1 MARASIV
8 ERRARELSPLP
19 ADPNR
24 IEPGVLKPG
33 VLKPGLPEPGLPE
46 PGLLEQDPRWQL
58 AQRLVA
64 SRHFVR
70 SALLSRFLLYIV
82 AESLLDRTENI
93 TEHAIGVRVFDR
105 PSSYRTVED
114 NIVRNYARQLRRRLA
129 DFFAD
134 EGAAEPLHIDIPLG
148 GYIPAFIQPSSK
160 KPPAP
165 ATEHDRAIPI
175 SLLPDPADSTI
186 VAHAEPHPARRPILV
201 AALFAAYTLALI
213 AIVWFA
219 AVRLHAPRP
228 TAQDTSPAASP
239 AAPLWA
245 ALFRSDMNTWIVPS
259 DAGLNLLEDLSRRP
273 VSLADY
279 ISGGA
284 ARLAL
289 PAIDAHSQQD
299 LRNQHFTSFVDLQIV
314 AALARLP
321 QFNPERVVLRFPR
334 DLRLDDIRNA
344 NAIVLGSVSS
354 NPWAAMAEASANFRI
369 VLGPGMQGA
378 SIANAHPEPGESA
391 SYVSHWNEPD
401 HETFALISCF
411 PNLSG
416 NGHILVLQGLDVA
429 GTQAAAE
436 ALLHPTAIAPILKE
450 ATRPDG
456 TLRSFEILLRST
468 SIQSASARTSVVG
481 SRVE

>member
-1 MARASIV
+1 MTRASVV
-8 ERRARELSPLP
+8 ERQARELPSLS
-19 ADPNR
+19 A
-24 IEPGVLKPG
+24 EPDR
-33 VLKPGLPEPGLPE
+33 PELGFPE
-46 PGLLEQDPRWQL
+46 HDPRWQL
-58 AQRLVA
+58 AQRIVA

-82 AESLLDRTENI
+82 AESLLDRAGNI

-105 PSSYRTVED
+105 PPTYRTVED

-129 DFFAD
+129 DFFAE
-134 EGAAEPLHIDIPLG
+134 EGAAEPLHLDIPLG

-160 KPPAP
+160 KPPARNL
-165 ATEHDRAIPI
+165 EHDLEHDGTIPI
-175 SLLPDPADSTI
+175 RVLPGAPEDLSALPAPHRLPRRLL
-186 VAHAEPHPARRPILV
+186 
-201 AALFAAYTLALI
+201 AAAFFVAYTLALI

-219 AVRLHAPRP
+219 AVRLHAPRSAAP
-228 TAQDTSPAASP
+228 TADTSP

-273 VSLADY
+273 IPLADY

-284 ARLAL
+284 AHLAL
-289 PAIDAHSQQD
+289 PDLDAHSQQD

-321 QFNPERVVLRFPR
+321 QFNPERAELRFPR

-354 NPWAAMAEASANFRI
+354 NPWAAMAESSANFRI

-378 SIANAHPEPGESA
+378 SIANAHPLPGEA
-391 SYVSHWNEPD
+391 ATYVSHWNEPD

-436 ALLHPTAIAPILKE
+436 ALLHPVAIAPILKE
-450 ATRPDG
+450 ATRADG
-456 TLRSFEILLRST
+456 SLRSFEILLRST

>member
-1 MARASIV
+1 MTRASAV
-8 ERRARELSPLP
+8 ERQARDLP
-19 ADPNR
+19 PPSADP
-24 IEPGVLKPG
+24 LD
-33 VLKPGLPEPGLPE
+33 L
-46 PGLLEQDPRWQL
+46 GLLQPGPLQHDPRWLL
-58 AQRLVA
+58 ARRIVA

-82 AESLLDRTENI
+82 AESLLDRTDAI

-105 PSSYRTVED
+105 PPSYRTVED

-129 DFFAD
+129 DYFAE

-148 GYIPAFIQPSSK
+148 GYIPAFLHASSK
-160 KPPAP
+160 KQPASTLP
-165 ATEHDRAIPI
+165 HDSPVPI
-175 SLLPDPADSTI
+175 RILSEAPPDPAADAAPSAT
-186 VAHAEPHPARRPILV
+186 VESHRNRRPALY
-201 AALFAAYTLALI
+201 AALFAVYTVALI
-213 AIVWFA
+213 AAVWFA
-219 AVRLHAPRP
+219 AVRLHTPRS
-228 TAQDTSPAASP
+228 TAGPDHSSAAAADTSP

-245 ALFRSDMNTWIVPS
+245 TLFRSNMNTWIVPS

-273 VSLADY
+273 VPLADY

-284 ARLAL
+284 ARLTL

-299 LRNQHFTSFVDLQIV
+299 LRNQHFTSFVDLQII
-314 AALARLP
+314 AGLMRLP
-321 QFNPERVVLRFPR
+321 QFNPERAALRFPR
-334 DLRLDDIRNA
+334 DLRLDDIRNN
-344 NAIVLGSVSS
+344 NAIILGSVSS
-354 NPWAAMAEASANFRI
+354 NPWAAMAESSANFHI

-378 SIANAHPEPGESA
+378 MIANAHPQPGEA
-391 SYVSHWNEPD
+391 ATYVSHWNEPD

-416 NGHILVLQGLDVA
+416 NGRILVLQGLDVA

-436 ALLHPTAIAPILKE
+436 ALLHPVAIAPILKE
-450 ATRPDG
+450 ATRADG
-456 TLRSFEILLRST
+456 SLRSFEILLRST

>member
-1 MARASIV
+1 MTRASVV
-8 ERRARELSPLP
+8 ERQARELSPHSAHP
-19 ADPNR
+19 AR
-24 IEPGVLKPG
+24 IENDR
-33 VLKPGLPEPGLPE
+33 
-46 PGLLEQDPRWQL
+46 LEKDPRWQL
-58 AQRLVA
+58 AQRVVA

-129 DFFAD
+129 DYFAD
-134 EGAAEPLHIDIPLG
+134 EGAAEPLQIDIPLG
-148 GYIPAFIQPSSK
+148 GYIPAFLSPSSK

-165 ATEHDRAIPI
+165 ALELDGTIPI
-175 SLLPDPADSTI
+175 RILPGAPEDPA
-186 VAHAEPHPARRPILV
+186 VAAEPHRAPRRLLA
-201 AALFAAYTLALI
+201 AALFAVYTLALI

-228 TAQDTSPAASP
+228 AAQDSSSDTSP

-321 QFNPERVVLRFPR
+321 QFNPERAVLRFPR

-344 NAIVLGSVSS
+344 NAIMLGSVSS

-378 SIANAHPEPGESA
+378 SIANAHPQPGESA
-391 SYVSHWNEPD
+391 TYVSHWNEPD

-436 ALLHPTAIAPILKE
+436 ALLHPVAIAPILKE
-450 ATRPDG
+450 ATRADG
-456 TLRSFEILLRST
+456 SLRSFEILLRST

>member
-1 MARASIV
+1 MTRASLV
-8 ERRARELSPLP
+8 ERQARDLSPP
-19 ADPNR
+19 ASGPDPLHPAR
-24 IEPGVLKPG
+24 
-33 VLKPGLPEPGLPE
+33 
-46 PGLLEQDPRWQL
+46 LEHNPLDSDPRWHL
-58 AQRLVA
+58 AQRVVA

-70 SALLSRFLLYIV
+70 SALLSRFLIYIV
-82 AESLLDRTENI
+82 GETLCGRAEAI

-105 PSSYRTVED
+105 PADYRTVED

-129 DFFAD
+129 DYFAE
-134 EGAAEPLHIDIPLG
+134 EGSAEPLHIDIPLG
-148 GYIPAFIQPSSK
+148 GYVPAFIETAAK
-160 KPPAP
+160 KLPAP
-165 ATEHDRAIPI
+165 DVANDRTIPI
-175 SLLPDPADSTI
+175 RVLPEAAVLT
-186 VAHAEPHPARRPILV
+186 AAEPIPTRRFPRGV
-201 AALFAAYTLALI
+201 MFGALFALYTFALV
-213 AIVWFA
+213 AVVWFA
-219 AVRLHAPRP
+219 ALRLHAPSAAVP
-228 TAQDTSPAASP
+228 HPSVAAEDTSP

-245 ALFRSDMNTWIVPS
+245 ALFRSDMNTWIVPA

-273 VSLADY
+273 IPLADY

-289 PAIDAHSQQD
+289 PAMDAHSADD
-299 LRNQHFTSFVDLQIV
+299 LRSQRFTSFVDLETIT
-314 AALARLP
+314 ALARLP
-321 QFNPERVVLRFPR
+321 QFNPERAQLRFPR

-354 NPWAAMAEASANFRI
+354 NPWAAMAETSANFRI

-378 SIANAHPEPGESA
+378 RIVNAHPLPGEA
-391 SYVSHWNEPD
+391 ETYVSHWNEPD
-401 HETFALISCF
+401 HETFAVISCF

-450 ATRPDG
+450 ATRADG
-456 TLRSFEILLRST
+456 SLRAFEILLRST
-468 SIQSASARTSVVG
+468 SIQSAAARTSVVG

>member
-1 MARASIV
+1 MARASVV
-8 ERRARELSPLP
+8 ERQARELSPHSAHP
-19 ADPNR
+19 AR
-24 IEPGVLKPG
+24 IENDR
-33 VLKPGLPEPGLPE
+33 
-46 PGLLEQDPRWQL
+46 LEQDPRWQL
-58 AQRLVA
+58 AQRIVA

-105 PSSYRTVED
+105 APSYRTVED

-129 DFFAD
+129 DFFTE
-134 EGAAEPLHIDIPLG
+134 EGSAEPLHIDIPLG

-165 ATEHDRAIPI
+165 ALELDGTIPI
-175 SLLPDPADSTI
+175 RVLPGAPEDPA
-186 VAHAEPHPARRPILV
+186 AHAEPHPARRRIFV
-201 AALFAAYTLALI
+201 AALFAVYSLALI
-213 AIVWFA
+213 AAVWFA

-228 TAQDTSPAASP
+228 AAADTSP

-391 SYVSHWNEPD
+391 SYVSHWNAPD

>member
-1 MARASIV
+1 MTRASVV
-8 ERRARELSPLP
+8 ERQARELSPHSAHP
-19 ADPNR
+19 AR
-24 IEPGVLKPG
+24 IENDR
-33 VLKPGLPEPGLPE
+33 
-46 PGLLEQDPRWQL
+46 LEQDPRWQL
-58 AQRLVA
+58 AQRIVA

-105 PSSYRTVED
+105 APSYRTVED

-134 EGAAEPLHIDIPLG
+134 EGSAEPLHIDIPLG
-148 GYIPAFIQPSSK
+148 GYIPAFLSPSSE

-175 SLLPDPADSTI
+175 SLLPDPADNTI
-186 VAHAEPHPARRPILV
+186 VATAEPHPARRPILV
-201 AALFAAYTLALI
+201 AALFAVYTLALI

-228 TAQDTSPAASP
+228 AAQDSSSDTSP

-245 ALFRSDMNTWIVPS
+245 ALFRGDMNTWIVPS

-289 PAIDAHSQQD
+289 PAMDAHSQQD

-314 AALARLP
+314 AALTRLP
-321 QFNPERVVLRFPR
+321 QFNPERAVLRFPR

-354 NPWAAMAEASANFRI
+354 NPWAAMAESSANFHI

-378 SIANAHPEPGESA
+378 MIANAHPLPGEA
-391 SYVSHWNEPD
+391 ATYVSHWNEPD

-416 NGHILVLQGLDVA
+416 NGRLLVLQGLDVA

-436 ALLHPTAIAPILKE
+436 ALLHPVAIAPILKE
-450 ATRPDG
+450 ATRADG
-456 TLRSFEILLRST
+456 SLRSFEILLRST

>member
-1 MARASIV
+1 MTRASVV
-8 ERRARELSPLP
+8 ERQARELSPHSAHP
-19 ADPNR
+19 AR
-24 IEPGVLKPG
+24 IENDR
-33 VLKPGLPEPGLPE
+33 
-46 PGLLEQDPRWQL
+46 LEQDPRWQL
-58 AQRLVA
+58 AQRIVA

-105 PSSYRTVED
+105 APGYRTVED

-129 DFFAD
+129 DFFA
-134 EGAAEPLHIDIPLG
+134 EQGSAEPLHIDIPLG

-165 ATEHDRAIPI
+165 ALELDGTIPI
-175 SLLPDPADSTI
+175 RILPGAPEDPA
-186 VAHAEPHPARRPILV
+186 AAAEPHPAPRRLLA
-201 AALFAAYTLALI
+201 AALFAAYTVALI

-219 AVRLHAPRP
+219 AVRLHPPHPA
-228 TAQDTSPAASP
+228 AQDSSSDPSP

-314 AALARLP
+314 AALTRLP
-321 QFNPERVVLRFPR
+321 QFNPERAVLRFPR

-378 SIANAHPEPGESA
+378 SIANAHPLPGEA
-391 SYVSHWNEPD
+391 ATYVSHWNEPD

-436 ALLHPTAIAPILKE
+436 ALLHPVAIAPILKE
-450 ATRPDG
+450 ATRADG
-456 TLRSFEILLRST
+456 SLRSFEILLRST